1 MLAVTDCHADVRL
14 APYLLMVPLA
24 NAVRQ
29 PSPPRVDRLARMQ
42 RDASLLRVSIL
53 TKALGAG
60 VVVLVGVVG
69 FYVSRAFP
77 GHQST
82 SHATSAVSG
91 ASSTA
96 GGATAGGAG
105 PSGATAGGTASPNGG
120 ISAPTTPPVT
130 TPAPAPVVSGA
141 S

>member
-1 MLAVTDCHADVRL
+1 
-14 APYLLMVPLA
+14 MVPLA

-29 PSPPRVDRLARMQ
+29 PSPPTADRHARMR
-42 RDASLLRVSIL
+42 RDASLLRVSSL
-53 TKALGAG
+53 TRAVGAA

-82 SHATSAVSG
+82 PHAAGTVTGGASG
-91 ASSTA
+91 ASPGT
-96 GGATAGGAG
+96 GGATSGGAS
-105 PSGATAGGTASPNGG
+105 PSGATAGGSASPSGG
-120 ISAPTTPPVT
+120 ISAPTSPPVT